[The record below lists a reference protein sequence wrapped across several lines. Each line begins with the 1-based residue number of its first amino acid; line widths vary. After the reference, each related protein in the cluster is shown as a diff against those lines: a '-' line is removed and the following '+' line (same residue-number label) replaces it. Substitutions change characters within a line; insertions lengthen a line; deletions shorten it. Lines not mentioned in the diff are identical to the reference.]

1 MKTTTALLMA
11 WAVLPVQA
19 EGDAAELGT
28 VMCSGSA
35 EELELDLSRVW
46 DIRDLSPIRVA
57 YSACGWTLE
66 PTATART
73 VTLQLEPL
81 EGGQVVVPDGAD
93 GLSGQGAYDWNPEGM
108 VSTRQYVLTH
118 LVKSGS
124 TPVAGETLKA
134 VFSFEHCVVEAPL
147 EELRAA
153 LLGVGQACG
162 FDNDQTNK
170 WKPVGGAGEGLVAPS
185 GAASALT
192 FAFHGAG
199 TFAFEWK
206 AVSGGLAATLD
217 GEDALAVSG
226 PSDWSQQAVVV
237 SGWRDHQLLLSA
249 SGDGAGIAV
258 RNVRWLCSDQ
268 LCAKGDAEGIRMD
281 LREGVRIVRKE
292 RELLP
297 FAYSVT
303 NFTGLAGVTASSVVR
318 VRVVRIDGE
327 GDDYLSWSE
336 VPGTER
342 ILADAADEG
351 AVVWP
356 GKNGGFWK
364 AEFTVANG
372 DEPIHQETAIFDMRK
387 FGLGLVLLLQ

>member
-1 MKTTTALLMA
+1 MKTTTALLMMA
-11 WAVLPVQA
+11 AALPALA

-46 DIRDLSPIRVA
+46 DIRDLSPIAVA
-57 YSACGWTLE
+57 YSACGWTFE

-73 VTLQLEPL
+73 VTLQLAPED
-81 EGGQVVVPDGAD
+81 GGQVTDLA
-93 GLSGQGAYDWNPEGM
+93 SGGDLGPQGTFVWNPEGT
-108 VSTRQYVLTH
+108 VSTRRYVLTH

-124 TPVAGETLKA
+124 ATVSAETLTA
-134 VFSFEHCVVEAPL
+134 VFSFEHCVTEAPL

-153 LLGVGQACG
+153 VLGIGQPCVLA
-162 FDNDQTNK
+162 NDQANK
-170 WKPVGGAGEGLVAPS
+170 WKPLGGAGEGLVAPD
-185 GAASALT
+185 GVASALS

-206 AVSGGLAATLD
+206 TVSGGLTATLD
-217 GEDALAVSG
+217 GVDALTVSG
-226 PSDWSQQAVVV
+226 PSDWSQQAVPV
-237 SGWRDHQLLLSA
+237 SGWRDHLLLLES
-249 SGDGAGIAV
+249 SGGEGIAV
-258 RNVRWLCSDQ
+258 RNVRWLCSDPV
-268 LCAKGDAEGIRMD
+268 CARDDAEGLRMD
-281 LREGVRIVRKE
+281 LREGVRVVRKE

-303 NFTGLAGVTASSVVR
+303 NFTGLAGVMASSLVR

-327 GDDYLSWSE
+327 GDDYLSWTE
-336 VPGTER
+336 VPGTEVV
-342 ILADAADEG
+342 LANAADEG
-351 AVVWP
+351 SVVWA

-372 DEPIHQETAIFDMRK
+372 DEPIHRETAIFDMRK
-387 FGLGLVLLLQ
+387 FGLGLVLLLR